1 MKPFAYFRVNESSA
15 AIQAATRDRTK
26 FIADGTNLLD
36 LMQDGIE
43 QPDSLVDI
51 TISKE

>member
-26 FIADGTNLLD
+26 FIAGGTNLLD